1 MGPFLRRSER
11 SSDSETKFTNV
22 FVKNLDE
29 GALVLLAD
37 CWLGA
42 RHEIGGGSRASQQY
56 ALPVALRH
64 TCSTCMRAPLGDDTL
79 IPLLIPS
86 DRLFTVFVPR
96 QPPSLPTVL

>member
-37 CWLGA
+37 SWLGLW
-42 RHEIGGGSRASQQY
+42 HETSRASQHY
-56 ALPVALRH
+56 ALPVALR
-64 TCSTCMRAPLGDDTL
+64 
-79 IPLLIPS
+79 
-86 DRLFTVFVPR
+86 
-96 QPPSLPTVL
+96 VLNLHASAAG